1 MSGLGRRT
9 HYRKHLTDAV
19 LNDFPEPAQ
28 NERIA
33 KVVSTRGSN
42 QFDLIV
48 APKDP
53 SSEIEPTP
61 QLAILP
67 TKFRK
72 LVWLKRNDYVICSCV
87 EEEDDNKTTADG
99 IKHMIEHILYKE
111 QIKHLKEKG
120 FWPKDKLFVDRED
133 MKSSDYETDV
143 TNQTQQRNDVCGSD
157 EESEYSESDDDGI
170 IYNDEQDDTYY
181 CNMNRIAKVK
191 IEDSSDEDSEE
202 D

>member
-19 LNDFPEPAQ
+19 LNDLPEPAQ

-33 KVVSTRGSN
+33 KIASTRGSN

-48 APKDP
+48 AHKDG
-53 SSEIEPTP
+53 SIDTTP

-87 EEEDDNKTTADG
+87 DDQETTMKSSKIDKGSKNKASEG
-99 IKHMIEHILYKE
+99 IKHMIEHILYKD

-120 FWPKDKLFVDRED
+120 FWPTHDLFSEGTDNYKQNDGNHNED
-133 MKSSDYETDV
+133 YD
-143 TNQTQQRNDVCGSD
+143 G
-157 EESEYSESDDDGI
+157 EESQSDDGI
-170 IYNDEQDDTYY
+170 IYETEEINEEYY
-181 CNMNRIAKVK
+181 CNMNRISKLKVD
-191 IEDSSDEDSEE
+191 DSSDDESD
-202 D
+202 DVT

>member
-19 LNDFPEPAQ
+19 LNNFPEPAQ

-53 SSEIEPTP
+53 CADIETTP

-87 EEEDDNKTTADG
+87 EEDESDRTTDG

-120 FWPKDKLFVDRED
+120 FWPKHSLFADAEEL
-133 MKSSDYETDV
+133 KQSDNEIGV
-143 TNQTQQRNDVCGSD
+143 ILNQEKQWNDTVGSD
-157 EESEYSESDDDGI
+157 EESESSQSDDGI
-170 IYNDEQDDTYY
+170 IYNDEHDDTYY
-181 CNMNRIAKVK
+181 CNMNRIAKLKV
-191 IEDSSDEDSEE
+191 EDSSDEDSEE